1 MLQLIDLIFLILHY
15 QICTCIKC
23 PHYLFV
29 AVCTLCIIGGK
40 RCMCNVTPVMGTAPP
55 VHPVRECVY
64 NEAPVMDTAPP
75 APPAEKSG
83 HLQQMSPTG
92 PNRFGRA

>member
-1 MLQLIDLIFLILHY
+1 M
-15 QICTCIKC
+15 C

-75 APPAEKSG
+75 GPPAEVRAPTTDVSDRSEPVWLWGISLLRVG
-83 HLQQMSPTG
+83 HII
-92 PNRFGRA
+92 GRA